1 VSPFSSANGISPTLQ
16 AMSYPTM
23 TKRMIPSFEK
33 SQESWVSFL
42 NPAYVL
48 APTTQ
53 ITCRSNASCV
63 VLKMFI
69 KLLFLDN
76 QDTIFVNVL
85 GSETILFSS
94 FP

>member
-33 SQESWVSFL
+33 AQESWVSFL

-48 APTTQ
+48 APTT
-53 ITCRSNASCV
+53 
-63 VLKMFI
+63 
-69 KLLFLDN
+69 
-76 QDTIFVNVL
+76 
-85 GSETILFSS
+85 
-94 FP
+94 